1 MGLFGKSFEDKV
13 NDALETVRGQF
24 PQAKL
29 SAKVADKVVTLQGEA
44 PDLAAKSAIMAAF
57 NALVE
62 TDNTINQISLA
73 KPPAAAA
80 ASPAAAPHAAPA
92 AATPAAAP
100 QIHEVVKGETL
111 SAIAKKYY
119 GNANKYMKIYEANR
133 DILSNP
139 DLIKVGQKLKIP
151 S

>member
-13 NDALETVRGQF
+13 NNALEQVRAQF

-29 SAKVADKVVTLQGEA
+29 SAVVADKVVTLEGEA
-44 PDLAAKSAIMAAF
+44 PDLAAKSGIMAAF
-57 NALVE
+57 NGLVE
-62 TDNTINQISLA
+62 TDNTINRISLA
-73 KPPAAAA
+73 KAPATAAPVTKAAAA
-80 ASPAAAPHAAPA
+80 APATAGAGTTAE
-92 AATPAAAP
+92 
-100 QIHEVVKGETL
+100 QIHVVVKGETL

-119 GNANKYMKIYEANR
+119 GSANKYMKIYEANR

-151 S
+151 A